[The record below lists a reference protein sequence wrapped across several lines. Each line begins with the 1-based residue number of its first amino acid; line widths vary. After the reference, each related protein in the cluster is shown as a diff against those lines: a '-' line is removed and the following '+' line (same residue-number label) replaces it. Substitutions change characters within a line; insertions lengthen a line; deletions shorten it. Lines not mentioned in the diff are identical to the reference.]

1 MENNQ
6 HININKRRIYDNLNR
21 LSAFGRNENGGID
34 RSFGDKADI
43 EARKW
48 IEKLWKEDLGL
59 KVKID
64 PIANIWAK
72 FNGQAELSPIVIGS
86 HHDAVANGGMYDGA
100 LGVMLATE
108 VMQTLKENNIR
119 LKHPFCIVSF
129 SAEEPNSFNI
139 STLGSKVL
147 SGKLTEEKLKNVMNE
162 TKSIK
167 LEDAVLKLG
176 GNLNKINEALLKPN
190 DIGAFIEC
198 HVEQGRN
205 LYDKKLSLGVVTKIT
220 GIYREK
226 ISIVGEANHAGTTL
240 MRYRH
245 DALLA
250 ASEVCLELERII
262 KKMGRDN
269 LVGTVGNMNV
279 SPNSANI
286 IPGEVSL
293 ILDIRST
300 DYDIVKKVIDKIAN
314 KMCEISTERGVS
326 FIRKTILNQPEVTMD
341 ETVRASL
348 KKAANMISEPFIEL
362 PSMAGHDAAHIAKVV
377 KTAMLFVPSIEGKSH
392 CPSEETDI
400 DDIEK
405 AGNTLLQA
413 VLILDKELDKNEKS
427 I

>member
-21 LSAFGRNENGGID
+21 LSTFGRNENGGID

-72 FNGQAELSPIVIGS
+72 LDGQAELSPIVIGS

-147 SGKLTEEKLKNVMNE
+147 SGKLTAEKLKNVMNE

-176 GNLNKINEALLKPN
+176 GNLNKLNEALLKPN

-205 LYDKKLSLGVVTKIT
+205 LYDKKLSLGIVTKIT

-226 ISIVGEANHAGTTL
+226 IRIIGEANHAGTTL

-250 ASEVCLELERII
+250 ASEVCLELERTI
-262 KKMGRDN
+262 KEMDRDN
-269 LVGTVGNMNV
+269 LVGTIGNMNV

-293 ILDIRST
+293 ILEVRST
-300 DYDIVKKVIDKIAN
+300 DYDVVKKVIDKIAN
-314 KMCEISTERGVS
+314 KISKISTRRG
-326 FIRKTILNQPEVTMD
+326 
-341 ETVRASL
+341 
-348 KKAANMISEPFIEL
+348 
-362 PSMAGHDAAHIAKVV
+362 
-377 KTAMLFVPSIEGKSH
+377 
-392 CPSEETDI
+392 
-400 DDIEK
+400 
-405 AGNTLLQA
+405 
-413 VLILDKELDKNEKS
+413 
-427 I
+427 